1 MIQLDINAKLYDLA
15 TAHPEIV
22 DLMDEVGFHEIKMP
36 GMLQTA
42 GRMATIPMGAK
53 MKRIDW
59 DEIVRVFEGAG
70 FEFIGVQGD
79 QKGVAESADEGSQ
92 SEGSKS

>member
-15 TAHPEIV
+15 TAHPEIIE
-22 DLMDEVGFHEIKMP
+22 LMDGLGFHEIKMP

-53 MKRIDW
+53 MKHIDW
-59 DEIVRVFEGAG
+59 AEIVRVFAEAG
-70 FEFIGVQGD
+70 FEFSSQIG
-79 QKGVAESADEGSQ
+79 EE
-92 SEGSKS
+92 